1 MIIRE
6 HRFEVKCN
14 PIVSIRYDYIFYWFL
29 LMFAFLQRN
38 RKHDFALTGRKIT
51 PVAMTVFLIMFSS
64 INLDKIVLHH
74 GMNDADGWK
83 ICSFE

>member
-14 PIVSIRYDYIFYWFL
+14 PIFGIRYDYIFYWFL
-29 LMFAFLQRN
+29 LMFAFLKRN
-38 RKHDFALTGRKIT
+38 RKHDFALTGCKIT
-51 PVAMTVFLIMFSS
+51 SVAMTVFLIMFCC
-64 INLDKIVLHH
+64 INLDKILLHH
-74 GMNDADGWK
+74 GMKDADGWK